1 MSNTK
6 ESKDGWIRHRG
17 GKCPVEG
24 GMNVLVRMRDGQ
36 FTDNTQVV
44 ELDWSHDGD
53 PGDIMAYRICGPVQ
67 QIDQVIAANVEKFN
81 EQAELLYDPC
91 AQGPLVWRDRIY
103 ELAAQQEE
111 ITDVYNRQSSEIAA
125 ERDSLIQRLE
135 SEGFR
140 LIGQNVE
147 PEKLEKW
154 QRYAIDGMKINAI
167 KEHRTLTGS
176 GLKEAKDAV
185 DAYQASRN

>member
-17 GKCPVEG
+17 GKCPVAEG
-24 GMNVLVRMRDGQ
+24 VIVEVRFRSGE
-36 FTDNTQVV
+36 V
-44 ELDWSHDGD
+44 EIDSGWPRWEHNG
-53 PGDIMAYRICGPVQ
+53 GKRDIMAYRIFETSQ
-67 QIDQVIAANVEKFN
+67 QVEN
-81 EQAELLYDPC
+81 SPTSDIQN
-91 AQGPLVWRDRIY
+91 AQEDEGDPLVWRDRIY

-111 ITDVYNRQSSEIAA
+111 ITEVYNRQSSEIAA
-125 ERDSLIQRLE
+125 ERESLIQRLE

-140 LIGQNVE
+140 LIDKNVE

-154 QRYAIDGMKINAI
+154 QRYAIDGIKINAI

-185 DAYQASRN
+185 EAYQASRD